1 MAATGKP
8 NGPRTTGDFSK
19 RATKIG
25 VIEDKQDRCYRRS
38 KRAAAPHGGLEVRQR
53 SRVTGHQLPG
63 RHIVAALRNA
73 QGDTFRRDFR
83 PGQAD
88 IAQNDGV
95 AGLLSLPQT
104 RQLAAGGIGESGFK
118 DKALVALHKP
128 KPRGFCQPGASVWIA
143 RQFPRQYIGF
153 DEPQAR
159 GLEVG
164 MIIRWFCRPRSV
176 RRRMPTTRRTLPE
189 TRLWL
194 NFFQR
199 PQGARHR
206 DNDCV
211 LSVVGSPAGY
221 SDPNPNDVRSRICL
235 GRPGS
240 ATSTEEAP
248 PPQ

>member
-8 NGPRTTGDFSK
+8 NGPRTTRRFFERGDQEPF
-19 RATKIG
+19 
-25 VIEDKQDRCYRRS
+25 VEDKQDRCYRKKNVRQH
-38 KRAAAPHGGLEVRQR
+38 PDGGLEVRQR
-53 SRVTGHQLPG
+53 SRVRGHQLPG

-73 QGDTFRRDFR
+73 HGDTFRRDFR

-88 IAQNDGV
+88 IARNDSV
-95 AGLLSLPQT
+95 AGLMSLPQKH
-104 RQLAAGGIGESGFK
+104 QLAAGGIGDNGFK

-128 KPRGFCQPGASVWIA
+128 KPRGVCQPGASVWIA

-164 MIIRWFCRPRSV
+164 TIIRWFCRPRSV

-189 TRLWL
+189 TRLWV

-199 PQGARHR
+199 PQGAGHR

-211 LSVVGSPAGY
+211 LSVVGSPVGY
-221 SDPNPNDVRSRICL
+221 SDPNPNDVRNRICL